1 MLLHPLNIGDVVQTT
16 EKEVRDYSDCDAGD
30 YGISIIPAGSI
41 GTIIGRQMDLQG
53 AWRYP
58 VRFEDIENYP
68 TLYYNGEI
76 IGEGH
81 YVDEKKLKKLD
92 MVIGK
97 EFEPVGFDDINEL
110 FNCLYGE

>member
-1 MLLHPLNIGDVVQTT
+1 MLLHLNIGDVVQTT
-16 EKEVRDYSDCDAGD
+16 EKEVRDYSDCGAGD

-41 GTIIGRQMDLQG
+41 GTVIGRQMDFRG
-53 AWRYP
+53 AWQYP

-92 MVIGK
+92 MVIGE
-97 EFEPVGFDDINEL
+97 EFEPVEFNDINEL
-110 FNCLYGE
+110 FNCL